1 MNKTN
6 NPIKI
11 PLEFC
16 KKLTRY
22 ENIGIIQIIIN
33 LHFTTTIKST
43 IFVNSWQYWRYQLTV
58 IRKSTRVANLT

>member
-1 MNKTN
+1 MNKN
-6 NPIKI
+6 NNHIKI

-43 IFVNSWQYWRYQLTV
+43 IFVNS
-58 IRKSTRVANLT
+58 